1 MLKIRRQE
9 NFWALRDSRL
19 LWFQSLEIAPLPSS
33 PVETTDLHTGG
44 AFPSPGSVM
53 ATQTVLTPSMS
64 CRTAPEEPALGENSP
79 VQMDGVSCNHSGDL
93 WFTHFPI
100 RQNVHRAECPWHYP
114 GKCWK
119 YFEIQVLKK
128 CFNMQHINTPYWYS
142 YLCDLWMMWPKKT
155 LGFMKVIIWP
165 STHRVVGKWMG
176 QVDTCLLVFPLWLG
190 YKNFFFLCFL
200 LWEK

>member
-1 MLKIRRQE
+1 MHSPVLGLWWWRRLCWRPR
-9 NFWALRDSRL
+9 WAAELHQKNL
-19 LWFQSLEIAPLPSS
+19 LWGRIHLCKW
-33 PVETTDLHTGG
+33 
-44 AFPSPGSVM
+44 
-53 ATQTVLTPSMS
+53 TVYH
-64 CRTAPEEPALGENSP
+64 A
-79 VQMDGVSCNHSGDL
+79 
-93 WFTHFPI
+93 I
-100 RQNVHRAECPWHYP
+100 
-114 GKCWK
+114 
-119 YFEIQVLKK
+119 IQVTCDSHISLLGRMFTGPSVHDTIRENVGNIWNPGLKK

-176 QVDTCLLVFPLWLG
+176 QVDTCLLVFRLWLG